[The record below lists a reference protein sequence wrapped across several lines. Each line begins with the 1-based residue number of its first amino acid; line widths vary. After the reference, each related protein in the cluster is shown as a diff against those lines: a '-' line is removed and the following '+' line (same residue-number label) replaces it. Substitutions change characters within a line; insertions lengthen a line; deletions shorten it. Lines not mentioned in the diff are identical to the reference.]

1 MSHPL
6 HIVGFAGSASR
17 PSRTHNLVETIA
29 STAAERTGAE
39 VSIYDLTEI
48 HPSLGSTLDPR
59 AAPPDLVDLIETIA
73 NADALI
79 VGSPVYKG
87 TYTGLFKHLFDLIE
101 PKALKDKPIVLSAT
115 GGSERH
121 ALVLDHGLRPL
132 FAFFSA
138 DIVAT
143 GVYATEPDFVDYQ
156 PQSATITARISRA
169 AEELAWRL
177 GGTRSEI
184 PTPRFVE
191 ALAQIA

>member
-1 MSHPL
+1 MTGQL
-6 HIVGFAGSASR
+6 KIVGFAGSSSR
-17 PSRTHNLVETIA
+17 PSRTRNLVEAIA
-29 STAAERTGAE
+29 DAAARRSAAA

-59 AAPPDLVDLIETIA
+59 KAPPDLQALIAEITD
-73 NADALI
+73 ADALI

-101 PKALKDKPIVLSAT
+101 PKALADKPIVLSAT

-143 GVYATEPDFVDYQ
+143 GVYATEPDFLDHRPNSQ
-156 PQSATITARISRA
+156 NLLARIERT
-169 AEELAWRL
+169 AEELNWRL
-177 GGTRSEI
+177 SAKRVDARD
-184 PTPRFVE
+184 PLK
-191 ALAQIA
+191 AIA

>member
-1 MSHPL
+1 MGQTFKF
-6 HIVGFAGSASR
+6 VGFAGSSSR
-17 PSRTHNLVETIA
+17 PSRTRNMVEAITT
-29 STAAERTGAE
+29 TAGKRIGATTT
-39 VSIYDLTEI
+39 IYDLNEI
-48 HPSLGSTLDPR
+48 HPSLGSTLEPSK
-59 AAPPDLVDLIETIA
+59 APPDLVELIEAIT

-101 PKALKDKPIVLSAT
+101 PKALKDKPVVLSAT

-143 GVYATEPDFVDYQ
+143 GVYATESDFTDYQ
-156 PQSATITARISRA
+156 PSSAALLSRIDRVA
-169 AEELAWRL
+169 LELSWRINT
-177 GGTRSEI
+177 TRDEFPEPI
-184 PTPRFVE
+184 QI
-191 ALAQIA
+191 LAQA

>member
-1 MSHPL
+1 MGRNFKF
-6 HIVGFAGSASR
+6 VGFAGSSSR
-17 PSRTHNLVETIA
+17 PSRTRSLVEAITT
-29 STAAERTGAE
+29 TAAKRIGAT
-39 VSIYDLTEI
+39 SIVYDLNEI
-48 HPSLGSTLDPR
+48 HPSLGSTLDSR
-59 AAPPDLVDLIETIA
+59 FAPPDLVKLIEAIT

-143 GVYATEPDFVDYQ
+143 GVYATEGDFTDYQ
-156 PQSATITARISRA
+156 PRSAPLLSRIDRVA
-169 AEELAWRL
+169 LELSWRL
-177 GGTRSEI
+177 NALRPVVPEPIEI
-184 PTPRFVE
+184 P
-191 ALAQIA
+191 AQIA

>member
-1 MSHPL
+1 MGKTFKF
-6 HIVGFAGSASR
+6 VGFAGSSSR
-17 PSRTHNLVETIA
+17 PSRTRNLVEAIT
-29 STAAERTGAE
+29 STAAKRIGATTT
-39 VSIYDLTEI
+39 IYDLNEI

-59 AAPPDLVDLIETIA
+59 SAPPDLVELIEAIT

-101 PKALKDKPIVLSAT
+101 PKALKDKPVVLSAT

-143 GVYATEPDFVDYQ
+143 GAYATEADFTDYQ
-156 PQSATITARISRA
+156 PSSAALLSRIDRVALELSWRVNAARD
-169 AEELAWRL
+169 EFPEL
-177 GGTRSEI
+177 I
-184 PTPRFVE
+184 QI
-191 ALAQIA
+191 LAQA